1 MASKASITLP
11 WGCWASGVGCP
22 AWPESTLT
30 AALWA
35 ARAQREM
42 WAAVGFPAPL
52 SEDFRSASLK
62 GWGFPAVT
70 AVRIHLQCRRHVRSG
85 FGPRV
90 GKIPR
95 EEEMATHSS
104 ILAWTIPWT
113 EEPGGLRSWGC
124 KESDKTEQL
133 STHAQLKGLHS
144 GQ

>member
-11 WGCWASGVGCP
+11 WGCWESGVGCP

-42 WAAVGFPAPL
+42 WAEVGFPAPL

-62 GWGFPAVT
+62 GRGFPAVT
-70 AVRIHLQCRRHVRSG
+70 EVRIHLQCRRHVRSG

-90 GKIPR
+90 GKIPGR
-95 EEEMATHSS
+95 RKWQPTPVFLPGASHGQRSLAAYGHGVAKSQTRLSDSAHTHS
-104 ILAWTIPWT
+104 
-113 EEPGGLRSWGC
+113 
-124 KESDKTEQL
+124 
-133 STHAQLKGLHS
+133 
-144 GQ
+144 